1 MDSKRCWPG
10 QDRPVGQMLRQP
22 GMDTLYVRMHDE
34 AHFFG
39 EEKAR
44 RFGTGLVSPFSGQ
57 SRAAPG
63 LRRSLAMLGLALS
76 SANIGPQEEE
86 EEEEREEA
94 DGGKSTGTAKLRC
107 VEDSWPL
114 VSFRPK

>member
-1 MDSKRCWPG
+1 
-10 QDRPVGQMLRQP
+10 
-22 GMDTLYVRMHDE
+22 MDTLYVRMHDE